1 MRIAVL
7 DGPNLNLLGEREP
20 HVYGAKTL
28 DEIRRSLE
36 AVAQELQV
44 DLEFHQS
51 NHEGD
56 LVDAL
61 HGVRHRAQAVILNAG
76 ALTHYGLSLRDAI
89 AAVRIPVI
97 EVHLSNP
104 DAREPFRRSSVIAPV
119 VRGRIA
125 GFGAHSYH
133 LALLAAVR
141 LVELGANP
149 K

>member
-1 MRIAVL
+1 MRIAVI

-20 HVYGAKTL
+20 QIYGAVTL
-28 DEIRRSLE
+28 EEIRRSLE
-36 AVAQELQV
+36 ETARGLGVE
-44 DLEFHQS
+44 LEFHQS

-61 HGVRHRAQAVILNAG
+61 HAVRQRAQAVILNAG

-89 AAVRIPVI
+89 SAVRLPVI

-104 DAREPFRRSSVIAPV
+104 DAREPFRRTSVIAPV

-125 GFGAHSYH
+125 GFGAHSYE

-141 LVELGANP
+141 LVDPGAGRR
-149 K
+149 